1 MTDDYNLNEIFDGI
15 QRYMDDDVW
24 DRFLQDE
31 FFKYPKDYRIAVMD
45 GFNRLF
51 AQEVK
56 PNRTTAMWINRRREM
71 EHMHL
76 TLERG
81 GR

>member
-1 MTDDYNLNEIFDGI
+1 MMDTNLNELFGSLEK
-15 QRYMDDDVW
+15 YTDDDVW

-31 FFKYPKDYRIAVMD
+31 FFRYPKDYRISVMM
-45 GFNRLF
+45 GFDKLLQ
-51 AQEVK
+51 QEAR
-56 PNRTTAMWINRRREM
+56 PNRTTAMWFARQRELVA
-71 EHMHL
+71 MHK